1 MGFWEVK
8 IDLKPILSG
17 ILSQCQHIRPHES
30 MIGTTFILNFLVAGE
45 IYCKREFDH

>member
-30 MIGTTFILNFLVAGE
+30 MIGTTFKFLGCWRDIL
-45 IYCKREFDH
+45 